1 MSDYTMLNAI
11 LKAAGP
17 CGELYKV
24 LINDSN
30 DLQIITISPIN
41 ILMQTYARQM

>member
-1 MSDYTMLNAI
+1 MSYYIMLNAI
-11 LKAAGP
+11 LKAAGR